1 MSNFQ
6 GYLLKFGDTVFPH
19 EYLDMDACTST
30 PNQRTEADAWTDAN
44 NLLHR
49 ETYAKYRTKE
59 EYQTIN
65 DLSLDE
71 KIEIQDIMRSGLI
84 NEKERKYRVT
94 YWNDETNTYTTGEF
108 YVPDTEFKR
117 NRIENGTIYYGPIRI
132 ALIEY

>member
-6 GYLLKFGDTVFPH
+6 GYLLKFGDSIFPH

-49 ETYAKYRTKE
+49 ETYSKYRTKE
-59 EYQTIN
+59 EYHTMD
-65 DLSLDE
+65 DLSLEE
-71 KIEIQDIMRSGLI
+71 KMEIQDIMKSGLI
-84 NEKERKYRVT
+84 NEVERKYRVT

-108 YVPDTEFKR
+108 YVPDIEFKR
-117 NRIENGTIYYGPIRI
+117 KRIEDGTIYYGPIRI
-132 ALIEY
+132 ALVEY